1 MAHTYTNLWTHA
13 LFSTKDRVPLLV
25 PERKPR
31 LFAYMAGIIENL
43 KGHPL
48 LINGPGDHVHLLFV
62 LPADVSLS
70 EVIKKVKAHSSRWI
84 HENWPSRARF
94 AWQTGYA
101 AFSVSQ
107 SKVREARQ
115 YIANQEEHHR
125 KVPFQEE
132 VLAFL
137 KKHGIQYDPRFVFD

>member
-13 LFSTKDRVPLLV
+13 LFSTKDR
-25 PERKPR
+25 ERFLDRELKAR
-31 LFAYMAGIIENL
+31 LFPYMAGIIENL
-43 KGHPL
+43 KGQAL
-48 LINGPGDHVHLLFV
+48 LINGPADHVHMLFV
-62 LPADVSLS
+62 LPADLALAELV
-70 EVIKKVKAHSSRWI
+70 KKVKANSSRWV

-107 SKVREARQ
+107 SKVGEVKR
-115 YIANQEEHHR
+115 YLANQEQHHR
-125 KVPFQEE
+125 KVTSQEE

-137 KKHGIQYDPRFVFD
+137 KKHGIRYDLRYVFT